1 MQQQSG
7 SRKRAAPGTSPMPQ
21 QPPSPQP
28 GYQFDQGS
36 PMVPDPSFSQFNAE
50 NFANT
55 TFDPNIY
62 PSFGLGQPA
71 NLPTVKSSPSNQLV
85 RRNTNQ
91 QLMVGNQA
99 QDQWLAPPTT
109 GAAWE
114 VNDSD
119 QELDRKAAM
128 AKRDA
133 QAKRKQIPPFVL
145 KLWSFLNDNKNTE
158 LIRWTDNGT
167 AFTVLDEDEFA
178 RTLIPEL
185 FKHNNYASFVR
196 QLNMYGFHKKVGL
209 NANSMKAAEKKTKDP
224 NVYSHEYFRE
234 GREDLL
240 WLIQKPQGSKAAAK
254 RKRGQ
259 DSTKD
264 HGDSDGSRESPEVE
278 GQVGIRNNTADI
290 ENLSKQEVASVR
302 SEIQKLQRQQSVI
315 SKIITQL
322 KEQNEQFYRQASEF
336 QSMHERHENSINA
349 ILTFLATFYNRSVG
363 GSANLNNMF
372 GNMQQPQ
379 QPQGTVVDMGDGD
392 FAENPTT
399 NNTNVSSNNNQQL
412 QRFRRPQL
420 LLEGSPVRESTMQ
433 PGNISSLPP
442 SNRASA
448 TRSPPSRESRN
459 NRIPSLGAQG
469 GASTPSARASASPTI
484 KDDIDTPPNMPSA
497 YPETDDMMSY
507 INAANANSPAN
518 ASGSPSFDFSRALNH
533 AQTANGHSPLTA
545 QQRNDMLS
553 LIASQAGSSG
563 ASDNALT
570 NPNPPPMPNLDQY
583 ARTQEQLE
591 MLTRLQREQDSKV
604 QDLAGRLQPLSP
616 SGSILEAAYGPAG
629 QMSHNAAE
637 ATGGSDFDIDAFI
650 NSGEYFGNYDGAE
663 TGTAQDQGAQVFGDD
678 DPTGLDFDFGNV
690 GGDDPF
696 NGEVGNVANQDQ
708 GRVESVHSSPGDGVV
723 AENAD
728 AGDEETPSKRLRRS

>member
-1 MQQQSG
+1 
-7 SRKRAAPGTSPMPQ
+7 MPQ
-21 QPPSPQP
+21 QPPVPQP

-36 PMVPDPSFSQFNAE
+36 PMVPDQSFNQFNAD

-55 TFDPNIY
+55 TFDPNLY

-71 NLPTVKSSPSNQLV
+71 NLSNVKSSPSNQLV

-91 QLMVGNQA
+91 QLMVGNQV
-99 QDQWLAPPTT
+99 QDQWLAPPNT
-109 GAAWE
+109 GTAWE

-224 NVYSHEYFRE
+224 NVYWHEYFRE

-259 DSTKD
+259 DPTKD

-278 GQVGIRNNTADI
+278 GQVGIRNNAADI
-290 ENLSKQEVASVR
+290 ENLSKTEVNSVR

-392 FAENPTT
+392 FAENPAT
-399 NNTNVSSNNNQQL
+399 NNANINNNNNNNNQQL

-420 LLEGSPVRESTMQ
+420 LLEGSPVRDSSMQ
-433 PGNISSLPP
+433 PANISSLPP
-442 SNRASA
+442 SNRTSA
-448 TRSPPSRESRN
+448 TISPPPRESRN
-459 NRIPSLGAQG
+459 NRISSLGAQG
-469 GASTPSARASASPTI
+469 GASTPSARASTSPAI
-484 KDDIDTPPNMPSA
+484 KDDMDTPPNIPSA

-545 QQRNDMLS
+545 QQRNDMLT
-553 LIASQAGSSG
+553 LIASQAGSS
-563 ASDNALT
+563 AATDNALT

-616 SGSILEAAYGPAG
+616 SGSILEHAYGAAG
-629 QMSHNAAE
+629 QMSHNAAD

-650 NSGEYFGNYDGAE
+650 DSGEYFGNFDGAG
-663 TGTAQDQGAQVFGDD
+663 TGDAQDQSAQVFGDN
-678 DPTGLDFDFGNV
+678 DPTGLDLGWMQTV
-690 GGDDPF
+690 GGDDMF
-696 NGEVGNVANQDQ
+696 GGAAGEVAQPEQ
-708 GRVESVHSSPGDGVV
+708 GRVESLHSSPGDGAV
-723 AENAD
+723 ADTVD

>member
-1 MQQQSG
+1 
-7 SRKRAAPGTSPMPQ
+7 
-21 QPPSPQP
+21 
-28 GYQFDQGS
+28 
-36 PMVPDPSFSQFNAE
+36 MVPDQSFNQFSAD
-50 NFANT
+50 NFANA
-55 TFDPNIY
+55 TFDPNMY
-62 PSFGLGQPA
+62 PSFGLGQSA

-109 GAAWE
+109 GTAWE

-224 NVYSHEYFRE
+224 NVYWHEYFRE

-264 HGDSDGSRESPEVE
+264 HGDSDGSRESPEAE
-278 GQVGIRNNTADI
+278 GQVGIRNNTADV
-290 ENLSKQEVASVR
+290 ENLSKAEVNSVR

-363 GSANLNNMF
+363 GSTNLNNMF
-372 GNMQQPQ
+372 GNMQQSQ
-379 QPQGTVVDMGDGD
+379 QPQGAVFDMGDGD
-392 FAENPTT
+392 FAENPAT
-399 NNTNVSSNNNQQL
+399 NNTNINNSNQQL
-412 QRFRRPQL
+412 QRVRRPQL
-420 LLEGSPVRESTMQ
+420 LLEGSPVRDPSLQ
-433 PGNISSLPP
+433 PANVSSLPP

-448 TRSPPSRESRN
+448 TRSPPSLESRN
-459 NRIPSLGAQG
+459 NRVSSLGAQG
-469 GASTPSARASASPTI
+469 GASTPSARASASPAI
-484 KDDIDTPPNMPSA
+484 KDDVDTPPNMPSA
-497 YPETDDMMSY
+497 YPETDDVMSY

-518 ASGSPSFDFSRALNH
+518 AGGSPSFDFSRALNH
-533 AQTANGHSPLTA
+533 AQTANGHSPLTTE
-545 QQRNDMLS
+545 QRNNMLS
-553 LIASQAGSSG
+553 LIASQAGSS
-563 ASDNALT
+563 ATTNNALT
-570 NPNPPPMPNLDQY
+570 NPNPPPMPDLDQY

-616 SGSILEAAYGPAG
+616 SGSILEHAYGPAG

-637 ATGGSDFDIDAFI
+637 ATGGSDFDINAFV
-650 NSGEYFGNYDGAE
+650 NNDDYPWNFDGAD
-663 TGTAQDQGAQVFGDD
+663 TGSAQGAQMFGGD
-678 DPTGLDFDFGNV
+678 DPTGLDFDIGNF
-690 GGDDPF
+690 GGDDTF
-696 NGEVGNVANQDQ
+696 NGEAGTVAQPDQ
-708 GRVESVHSSPGDGVV
+708 GRVESVHSSPGDGVI
-723 AENAD
+723 AENAG